1 MTLLYKQES
10 YKIQGAIFEV
20 YKEIGT
26 GYLEA
31 IYQESLEKE
40 LALSDILYQAQKEL
54 TIHYKGVSLKQ
65 TYKPDLICYNNI
77 IIELKA
83 VKEIAPEHQAQILN
97 YMKATNIKLGLLVNF
112 CSHPK
117 VTIKRFIL

>member
-40 LALSDILYQAQKEL
+40 LALSDIPYQAQKEL

-83 VKEIAPEHQAQILN
+83 VHRTKSSQRDRTRTPGPN
-97 YMKATNIKLGLLVNF
+97 TKLYESYQYKTRPSSKLL
-112 CSHPK
+112 
-117 VTIKRFIL
+117 

>member
-1 MTLLYKQES
+1 VVEKNKMTLHYKEEA

-40 LALSDILYQAQKEL
+40 FTLSGIPYQAQKEL
-54 TIHYKGVSLKQ
+54 TIHYKGVPLKQ
-65 TYKPDLICYNNI
+65 T
-77 IIELKA
+77 
-83 VKEIAPEHQAQILN
+83 
-97 YMKATNIKLGLLVNF
+97 
-112 CSHPK
+112 
-117 VTIKRFIL
+117 

>member
-1 MTLLYKQES
+1 MTLLYKEET

-26 GYLEA
+26 GFLEA
-31 IYQESLEKE
+31 IYQECLEQE
-40 LALSDILYQAQKEL
+40 LHNRKIPYKAQQPLTILY
-54 TIHYKGVSLKQ
+54 KGNHLKQ
-65 TYKPDLICYNNI
+65 TYKPDLICYDKI

-97 YMKATNIKLGLLVNF
+97 YMKATDIKLGLLVNF
-112 CSHPK
+112 NSHPK